1 MIYHTKVNN
10 IDGARNRITLDL
22 GVEAFNNLTMSIK
35 GKDLYIDVPNLKD
48 ITPQQRKAVYAM
60 FDDMGKHLGYSKEEI
75 KNILKVK
82 YTGATGNKPFSLSNM
97 GREEATEFIHFCI
110 DICLAMNIPIQ
121 LSTYQSIDKDD
132 YVIKQL
138 LLHRQCIICG
148 KRADI
153 DHWSDTVGMGNNR
166 NEVDNT
172 QYELMPLCRE
182 HHTEKHKIGL
192 DGFKA
197 KYHLCHG
204 IKLNKEELKEL
215 HIHA

>member
-1 MIYHTKVNN
+1 MIYHVKVSK
-10 IDGARNRITLDL
+10 IDGAKNRITLDL
-22 GVEAFNNLTMSIK
+22 SAKAFNNLIMSIK

-75 KNILKVK
+75 KNILKIK

-138 LLHRQCIICG
+138 LLHRQCIIDG

-153 DHWSDTVGMGNNR
+153 HHLDTVGMGNNR
-166 NEVDNT
+166 NKIDNS
-172 QYELMPLCRE
+172 QKELLPLCRT
-182 HHTEKHKIGL
+182 HHSEYHTIGH
-192 DGFKA
+192 DEFMH
-197 KYHLCHG
+197 KYHLTHG
-204 IKLNKEELKEL
+204 VKLSKEELKKIN
-215 HIHA
+215 IHA

>member
-1 MIYHTKVNN
+1 MIYHTKVNS

-22 GVEAFNNLTMSIK
+22 SAETFNDLVRSIK

-48 ITPQQRKAVYAM
+48 ITPQQRKAIYAM
-60 FDDMGKHLGYSKEEI
+60 FDDIGKHLGYNKEEI

-82 YTGATGNKPFSLSNM
+82 YIGATGNKPFSLSNM

-110 DICLAMNIPIQ
+110 DICLAMNISIQ

-138 LLHRQCIICG
+138 LLHRQCIIDG
-148 KRADI
+148 GRADI
-153 DHWSDTVGMGNNR
+153 HHLDAVGMGNNR
-166 NEVDNT
+166 NKIDNSRR
-172 QYELMPLCRE
+172 ELLPLCRR
-182 HHTEKHKIGL
+182 HHSEYHTIGH
-192 DGFKA
+192 DEFMQ
-197 KYHLCHG
+197 KYHLAHG
-204 IKLNKEELKEL
+204 VKLNKEELKKL